1 MLGVP
6 HISGMLLRE
15 IRAGLPVKSV
25 LSLVFKKEI
34 PGDGIAIG
42 ADPKS
47 KAATKSSACS
57 SSVGSP
63 ALMHT
68 PLV

>member
-1 MLGVP
+1 
-6 HISGMLLRE
+6 MLLRE
-15 IRAGLPVKSV
+15 IRTGLPVKG
-25 LSLVFKKEI
+25 LLALVFKKEI
-34 PGDGIAIG
+34 VCGGSAIGAIG

-47 KAATKSSACS
+47 KAAIKSSACS

-63 ALMHT
+63 VLLHI